1 MGLPILEHPTFE
13 LTIPSTGKP
22 LTYRPFLVKEEKVL
36 LLAQESE
43 EMKDLTRAIKQVLK
57 NCIVD
62 GEVDLD
68 VAPTFDIEYMFLQ
81 LRANSV
87 NNKAKFHINDPESK
101 KPVEIELDLKQ
112 VNVQYKDDHI
122 SLIKLT
128 DKVSL
133 QMKYPTYETISLF
146 DNMDNVVDTT
156 FGMIKYCVDK
166 ILVGKEEVHELKD
179 YSDKEVN
186 EFIDSLTTENFEG
199 LGQGST
205 K

>member
-1 MGLPILEHPTFE
+1 MALPIIKHPTFE

-36 LLAQESE
+36 LLAQESD

-87 NNKAKFHINDPESK
+87 SNKAKCQIDDPESK
-101 KPVEIELDLKQ
+101 KPIEIELDLKQ
-112 VNVQYKDDHI
+112 IIPTGLVM
-122 SLIKLT
+122 SLKFHFRIL
-128 DKVSL
+128 L
-133 QMKYPTYETISLF
+133 QGIQTI
-146 DNMDNVVDTT
+146 
-156 FGMIKYCVDK
+156 
-166 ILVGKEEVHELKD
+166 
-179 YSDKEVN
+179 
-186 EFIDSLTTENFEG
+186 
-199 LGQGST
+199 
-205 K
+205 